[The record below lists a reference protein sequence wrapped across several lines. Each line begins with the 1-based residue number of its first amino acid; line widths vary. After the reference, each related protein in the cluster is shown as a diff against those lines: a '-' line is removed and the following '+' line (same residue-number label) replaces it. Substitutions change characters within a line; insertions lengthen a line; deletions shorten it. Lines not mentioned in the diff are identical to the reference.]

1 MSQTAVL
8 IVEDEENL
16 LEAVK
21 YSFERAG
28 YNVLSARDGEAA
40 VTVARRMRPDLILL
54 DVMLPNLDGFEVCR
68 ILRLETNAPILM
80 LTARGEEADRIKGL
94 ELGADDYVTKPF
106 SMRELLAR
114 VRNILK
120 RTEPERTQERLTAD
134 RLELDL
140 NSYAATLDGKPLA
153 LRPREFALLAML
165 IGNRGRAL
173 TRLQILEHLWG
184 YDYIG
189 DTRTVDVHIRWIRE
203 KIEADPFEA
212 EDDCDRPRSRLQ
224 VRRMS
229 LPVHWR
235 VVLTLSLLMVAGL
248 VGLSVYLGAQG
259 HSARLIAAVW
269 VWGAV
274 LTVAAAAAAHYSISK
289 TARSVS
295 SVVDGARRLANG
307 DLEHRIPSVPTSEA
321 REMADSFNTMAD
333 TIRNMVRDLSGER
346 NKLSAVLNTMADGVV
361 VLEPGG
367 TVVLMNQAAQWLLGI
382 RTTDP
387 VGIRLVERVRD
398 SELIEVITVALES
411 GQPRHGEL
419 EMLHRGSFVSVIAT
433 PLSGDGSEGV
443 LLMLHDLSNLRQI
456 ETTRREFVSN
466 VSHELRSPLASIKAL
481 TESLQDGALDEPE
494 VAADF
499 MERIQ
504 RDVARMGSL
513 VDDLLALSRLESGQT
528 PLNLGPLDIGALTED
543 LVESFST
550 RSNGVRIDQ
559 TMPADLPLVTGDEG
573 MVRQVLVNLL
583 ENALKFTPDGGRIGV
598 GAVAG
603 DEFVEVRVK
612 DTGAGIPPEHLP
624 HVFERFY
631 KVDRARRDGGTGLGL
646 AIVKHIVQVH
656 GGDVSVE
663 SREGAGSTFAFTLS
677 RAA

>member
-1 MSQTAVL
+1 
-8 IVEDEENL
+8 
-16 LEAVK
+16 
-21 YSFERAG
+21 
-28 YNVLSARDGEAA
+28 
-40 VTVARRMRPDLILL
+40 MR
-54 DVMLPNLDGFEVCR
+54 
-68 ILRLETNAPILM
+68 
-80 LTARGEEADRIKGL
+80 
-94 ELGADDYVTKPF
+94 
-106 SMRELLAR
+106 
-114 VRNILK
+114 
-120 RTEPERTQERLTAD
+120 
-134 RLELDL
+134 
-140 NSYAATLDGKPLA
+140 
-153 LRPREFALLAML
+153 
-165 IGNRGRAL
+165 
-173 TRLQILEHLWG
+173 
-184 YDYIG
+184 
-189 DTRTVDVHIRWIRE
+189 
-203 KIEADPFEA
+203 
-212 EDDCDRPRSRLQ
+212 
-224 VRRMS
+224 

-235 VVLTLSLLMVAGL
+235 VVLTLAALMAAGL
-248 VGLSVYLGAQG
+248 VVLSIYLIAQG
-259 HSARLIAAVW
+259 HSGRLIGAIW
-269 VWGAV
+269 IWGAAI
-274 LTVAAAAAAHYSISK
+274 TAAAAATAYYSIGRI
-289 TARSVS
+289 ARSVE
-295 SVVDGARRLANG
+295 SVVDGARRLARG
-307 DLEHRIPSVPTSEA
+307 DFEHRIPAVQTSEA
-321 REMADSFNTMAD
+321 GEMADSFNAMAA

-346 NKLSAVLNTMADGVV
+346 NKLSTVLNTMADGVV
-361 VLEPGG
+361 VLEPNGR
-367 TVVLMNQAAQWLLGI
+367 VALMNQAALWLLDI
-382 RTTDP
+382 RIADP

-481 TESLQDGALDEPE
+481 TESLQDGAFDEPA

-504 RDVARMGSL
+504 KEVTRMGSL

-528 PLNLGPLDIGALTED
+528 PLNLGPLDLRALTDD
-543 LVESFST
+543 LVDSYST
-550 RSNGVRIDQ
+550 HSDGVRIEQ
-559 TMPADLPLVTGDEG
+559 IMPADLPLVTGDEG

-583 ENALKFTPDGGRIGV
+583 ENALKFTSEGGRIGV

-603 DEFVEVRVK
+603 GKFVEVRVK

-663 SREGAGSTFAFTLS
+663 SEEGAGSTFAFTLS
-677 RAA
+677 RAF

>member
-1 MSQTAVL
+1 
-8 IVEDEENL
+8 
-16 LEAVK
+16 
-21 YSFERAG
+21 
-28 YNVLSARDGEAA
+28 
-40 VTVARRMRPDLILL
+40 
-54 DVMLPNLDGFEVCR
+54 
-68 ILRLETNAPILM
+68 
-80 LTARGEEADRIKGL
+80 
-94 ELGADDYVTKPF
+94 
-106 SMRELLAR
+106 
-114 VRNILK
+114 
-120 RTEPERTQERLTAD
+120 
-134 RLELDL
+134 
-140 NSYAATLDGKPLA
+140 
-153 LRPREFALLAML
+153 
-165 IGNRGRAL
+165 
-173 TRLQILEHLWG
+173 
-184 YDYIG
+184 
-189 DTRTVDVHIRWIRE
+189 
-203 KIEADPFEA
+203 
-212 EDDCDRPRSRLQ
+212 
-224 VRRMS
+224 MS

-235 VVLTLSLLMVAGL
+235 VVLTLSALMAAGL
-248 VGLSVYLGAQG
+248 VALSIHLATQG
-259 HSARLIAAVW
+259 HSAGLIGVIWLWGTAMTAAV
-269 VWGAV
+269 
-274 LTVAAAAAAHYSISK
+274 AAAAHYFVSK
-289 TARSVS
+289 TARSVR
-295 SVVDGARRLANG
+295 SVVDGARRLADG
-307 DLEHRIPSVPTSEA
+307 DFEHRIPPVPTSEA
-321 REMADSFNTMAD
+321 SEMADSFNAMAA

-361 VLEPGG
+361 VLEPNG